1 MIRILHA
8 ARVESGNEKSLD
20 LELLLYQI
28 GGIFKPDEEAPENDE
43 SLQAALSAQ
52 VCKTN
57 YENRGAAAHDR
68 NVPKKNQESRSPKPE
83 SSDISKLTQ
92 VVFDLKAEMGSM
104 RKAMTRAGISFDKYP
119 TEPRP
124 REQTANGKLKGKFAG

>member
-1 MIRILHA
+1 MVAMANGLPYKHDDHTTAINLIDSQLEKINAQSVFAREQDRLEMIRILHA

-68 NVPKKNQESRSPKPE
+68 NVPRRTKNQ
-83 SSDISKLTQ
+83 
-92 VVFDLKAEMGSM
+92 DLQNKNL
-104 RKAMTRAGISFDKYP
+104 RIC
-119 TEPRP
+119 
-124 REQTANGKLKGKFAG
+124 